1 MSTGL
6 RKTTL
11 FYSFLIMVASL
22 AVGMVLASRLDLTP
36 ASEAQSTM
44 AAPPMNSA
52 PLSGPVDAST
62 FRNIAKA
69 MSPAVVN
76 IRSTSKQRAQ
86 EMSEFFGGGGGGGQ
100 DDLLERFFG
109 GGGGGNNRQQR
120 PQRPR
125 EQETQAAGTG
135 FVINKTLGYI
145 LTNNHV
151 VEGSTKIEVGFYG
164 EDGDIYHE
172 AKLIGR
178 DPLTDSALIQLLE
191 PKKDLTEIKFG
202 DSSQMQPGDWVMAI
216 GNPFSL
222 GHTVSVGVVSATRA
236 GNLPVAQQRFADV
249 IQTDAAIN
257 PGNSGGPLLNARGE
271 VIGIN
276 TAIYTDSR
284 QQGNIGIGFAIPINN
299 VRELIPQLITGKVSR
314 GVIGVSVSAIPQD
327 ALAEFGLKERR
338 GALVGSVNRGR
349 PAQKAGIEPGDIIL
363 EFNGKAVKNRDE
375 LVATVVAT
383 RPGTTV
389 PIKILRDKTERT
401 LSITVEELDLESE
414 NVAPEERRT
423 SNEPDEEPSQGFGIT
438 LSTLNADAMRRNRV
452 PADTQGVVVSD
463 VEQGSPA
470 FRAGLVRGDI
480 ITRVNRQAVRTPQDA
495 SRLLGQV
502 QSGGTAFLLVLR
514 NGTEQFVT
522 IRKE

>member
-1 MSTGL
+1 MSTG
-6 RKTTL
+6 KTTL

-22 AVGMVLASRLDLTP
+22 AVGMVIASRLDLTP
-36 ASEAQSTM
+36 SSSAQSATA

-86 EMSEFFGGGGGGGQ
+86 EMTEFFGGGGGGN

-109 GGGGGNNRQQR
+109 GQGGRQRQ
-120 PQRPR
+120 QRPR

-135 FVINKTLGYI
+135 FVINKALGYI

-151 VEGSTKIEVGFYG
+151 VEGATKVEVNFLG
-164 EDGDIYHE
+164 EENDVYHE
-172 AKLIGR
+172 AKIVGR
-178 DPLTDSALIQLLE
+178 DPLTDSALIQLVD
-191 PKKDLTEIKFG
+191 KKTDLIEVKFG

-216 GNPFSL
+216 GNPFGL
-222 GHTVSVGVVSATRA
+222 AHTVSVGVISATARSFPIA
-236 GNLPVAQQRFADV
+236 EQRFADV
-249 IQTDAAIN
+249 LQTDAAIN

-271 VIGIN
+271 VVGIN

-284 QQGNIGIGFAIPINN
+284 QQGNIGIGFAIPINS
-299 VRELIPQLITGKVSR
+299 VRELIPQLQTGRVSR
-314 GVIGVSVSAIPQD
+314 GVIGVSVSPVPAD
-327 ALAEFGLKERR
+327 ALAEFGLKDRR
-338 GALVGSVNRGR
+338 GALVGTVSRGK
-349 PAQKAGIEPGDIIL
+349 PAAKAGIEPGDIIL

-383 RPGTTV
+383 KPGATV
-389 PIKILRDKTERT
+389 PVKILRDKQEK
-401 LSITVEELDLESE
+401 TVSLTVDELDLD
-414 NVAPEERRT
+414 EEGNRAEQQRT
-423 SNEPDEEPSQGFGIT
+423 STEPDEEPSQGFGVT
-438 LSTLNADAMRRNRV
+438 LSVLTPETAKRLRATDA
-452 PADTQGVVVSD
+452 QGVLVSE

-480 ITRVNRQAVRTPQDA
+480 ITRVNRQPVRTPQEA
-495 SRLLGQV
+495 SRALAQV
-502 QSGGTAFLLVLR
+502 PSGGTAFLLVLR
-514 NGTEQFVT
+514 GGQEQFFTV
-522 IRKE
+522 RKE

>member
-36 ASEAQSTM
+36 ASEAQTAAM

-86 EMSEFFGGGGGGGQ
+86 EMSEFFGGGGGGNQ

-109 GGGGGNNRQQR
+109 GGGGNRQQR

-135 FVINKTLGYI
+135 FVINKALGYI

-151 VEGSTKIEVGFYG
+151 IEGSTKIEVGFYG

-191 PKKDLTEIKFG
+191 PKTDLAEIKFG

-284 QQGNIGIGFAIPINN
+284 QQGNIGIGFAIPINS
-299 VRELIPQLITGKVSR
+299 VRELIPQLITGKISR
-314 GVIGVSVSAIPQD
+314 GVIGVQVSPVPQE
-327 ALAEFGLKERR
+327 ALAEFGLKSRR
-338 GALVGSVNRGR
+338 GALVGSVTRGR
-349 PAQKAGIEPGDIIL
+349 PAAKAGIEPGDIIL
-363 EFNGKAVKNRDE
+363 EFNGKAVRNRDE
-375 LVATVVAT
+375 LVATVTAT
-383 RPGTTV
+383 KPGTTV
-389 PIKILRDKTERT
+389 PVKILRDKSERT
-401 LSITVEELDLESE
+401 LSVTVDELDLESE
-414 NVAPEERRT
+414 NVVPEERRT

-438 LSTLNADAMRRNRV
+438 LTTLNAETARRLRV

-470 FRAGLVRGDI
+470 FRAGLARGDV
-480 ITRVNRQAVRTPQDA
+480 ITRVNRQAVRTAQDA
-495 SRLLGQV
+495 SRILAQV
-502 QSGGTAFLLVLR
+502 PSGGTAFLLVNR
-514 NGTEQFVT
+514 QGTEQFVT

>member
-11 FYSFLIMVASL
+11 FYSLLIMVASL

-36 ASEAQSTM
+36 ASEAQSATR

-86 EMSEFFGGGGGGGQ
+86 EMSEFFGGGGGGNQ

-109 GGGGGNNRQQR
+109 GGGNRQQR
-120 PQRPR
+120 PQQRPR

-135 FVINKTLGYI
+135 FVINKALGYI

-151 VEGSTKIEVGFYG
+151 IEGATRIEVGFYG

-172 AKLIGR
+172 AKLVGR
-178 DPLTDSALIQLLE
+178 DPLTDSALIQLVE
-191 PKKDLTEIKFG
+191 PKTDLAEIKFG

-257 PGNSGGPLLNARGE
+257 PGNSGGPLLNARG
-271 VIGIN
+271 
-276 TAIYTDSR
+276 
-284 QQGNIGIGFAIPINN
+284 
-299 VRELIPQLITGKVSR
+299 
-314 GVIGVSVSAIPQD
+314 
-327 ALAEFGLKERR
+327 
-338 GALVGSVNRGR
+338 
-349 PAQKAGIEPGDIIL
+349 
-363 EFNGKAVKNRDE
+363 
-375 LVATVVAT
+375 
-383 RPGTTV
+383 
-389 PIKILRDKTERT
+389 
-401 LSITVEELDLESE
+401 
-414 NVAPEERRT
+414 
-423 SNEPDEEPSQGFGIT
+423 
-438 LSTLNADAMRRNRV
+438 
-452 PADTQGVVVSD
+452 
-463 VEQGSPA
+463 
-470 FRAGLVRGDI
+470 
-480 ITRVNRQAVRTPQDA
+480 
-495 SRLLGQV
+495 
-502 QSGGTAFLLVLR
+502 
-514 NGTEQFVT
+514 
-522 IRKE
+522 

>member
-11 FYSFLIMVASL
+11 FYSLLIMVASL

-36 ASEAQSTM
+36 ASEAQSATM

-86 EMSEFFGGGGGGGQ
+86 EMSEFFGGGGGGNQ

-109 GGGGGNNRQQR
+109 GGGNRQQR
-120 PQRPR
+120 PQQRPR

-135 FVINKTLGYI
+135 FVINKALGYI

-151 VEGSTKIEVGFYG
+151 IEGATRIEVGFYG

-172 AKLIGR
+172 AKLVGR
-178 DPLTDSALIQLLE
+178 DSLTDSALIQLVE
-191 PKKDLTEIKFG
+191 PKTDLAEIKFG

-284 QQGNIGIGFAIPINN
+284 QQGNIGIGFAIPINS
-299 VRELIPQLITGKVSR
+299 VRELIPQLITGKISR
-314 GVIGVSVSAIPQD
+314 GVIGVQVSAVPQE
-327 ALAEFGLKERR
+327 ALAEFGLKSRR
-338 GALVGSVNRGR
+338 GALVGSVTRGR
-349 PAQKAGIEPGDIIL
+349 PAQKAGIEPGDILL
-363 EFNGKAVKNRDE
+363 EFNGKAVRNRDE
-375 LVATVVAT
+375 LVATVTAT
-383 RPGTTV
+383 KPGTTV
-389 PIKILRDKTERT
+389 PVKILRDKTERT
-401 LSITVEELDLESE
+401 VSVTVDELDLEAE
-414 NVAPEERRT
+414 NSAPEERRT
-423 SNEPDEEPSQGFGIT
+423 SAQPEEEPSQGFGIT
-438 LSTLNADAMRRNRV
+438 LTTLNAETARRLRL
-452 PADTQGVVVSD
+452 PADTQGVVVSE

-470 FRAGLVRGDI
+470 FRAGLAAGDV
-480 ITRVNRQAVRTPQDA
+480 ITRVNRQVVRTAQEA
-495 SRLLGQV
+495 SRILAQV
-502 QSGGTAFLLVLR
+502 PSGGTAFLLVNSR
-514 NGTEQFVT
+514 GTEQFVT

>member
-1 MSTGL
+1 MSTGF

-11 FYSFLIMVASL
+11 FYSLLIMVASL
-22 AVGMVLASRLDLTP
+22 AVGMVIASRLELTP
-36 ASEAQSTM
+36 ISSAQTTI

-86 EMSEFFGGGGGGGQ
+86 EMTEFFGGGGS

-109 GGGGGNNRQQR
+109 GGQNRPR
-120 PQRPR
+120 SQRPR

-135 FVINKTLGYI
+135 FVINKSLGYI

-151 VEGSTKIEVGFYG
+151 VEGATKIEVNFLG
-164 EDGDIYHE
+164 EETDVYHE
-172 AKLIGR
+172 AKVIGR

-191 PKKDLTEIKFG
+191 PQPDLIEVKFG
-202 DSSQMQPGDWVMAI
+202 DSAQMQPGDWVMAI
-216 GNPFSL
+216 GNPFGL
-222 GHTVSVGVVSATRA
+222 VHTVSVGVISATARSFPIA
-236 GNLPVAQQRFADV
+236 EQRFADV
-249 IQTDAAIN
+249 LQTDAAIN

-271 VIGIN
+271 VVGIN

-284 QQGNIGIGFAIPINN
+284 QAGNIGIGFAIPINN
-299 VRELIPQLITGKVSR
+299 VRELIPQLITGRVSR
-314 GVIGVSVSAIPQD
+314 GVIGVQVTAVPQE
-327 ALAEFGLKERR
+327 ALAEFGLKQRR
-338 GALVGSVNRGR
+338 GALVSQVTRGK
-349 PAQKAGIEPGDIIL
+349 PAAKAGIEPGDIIL

-383 RPGTTV
+383 KAGTTV
-389 PIKILRDKTERT
+389 PIKILRDKQEKT
-401 LSITVEELDLESE
+401 LSITVEELDLQEEGSR
-414 NVAPEERRT
+414 NEERRT
-423 SNEPDEEPSQGFGIT
+423 STDTVDEPSQGFGIT
-438 LSTLNADAMRRNRV
+438 LSVLTAENARRLRA
-452 PADTQGVVVSD
+452 PSDLQGVLVSD

-480 ITRVNRQAVRTPQDA
+480 ITRVNRQPVRTPQEA
-495 SRLLGQV
+495 SRMLAQV
-502 QSGGTAFLLVLR
+502 PSGGTAFLLVMR
-514 NGTEQFVT
+514 GGQEQFFTV
-522 IRKE
+522 RKD

>member
-1 MSTGL
+1 MSTG
-6 RKTTL
+6 KTTL

-22 AVGMVLASRLDLTP
+22 AVGMVIASRLDLTP
-36 ASEAQSTM
+36 ASSAQGALA

-52 PLSGPVDAST
+52 PLSGPVDAAT

-86 EMSEFFGGGGGGGQ
+86 EMTEFFGGGGGN

-109 GGGGGNNRQQR
+109 GGQNRQR

-135 FVINKTLGYI
+135 FVINKSLGYI

-151 VEGSTKIEVGFYG
+151 VQDATKIEVNFLG
-164 EDGDIYHE
+164 EETDVYHE
-172 AKLIGR
+172 AKVVGR
-178 DPLTDSALIQLLE
+178 DPLTDSALIQLVN
-191 PKKDLTEIKFG
+191 KKNDLIEVKFG
-202 DSSQMQPGDWVMAI
+202 DSEQMQPGDWVMAI
-216 GNPFSL
+216 GNPFGL
-222 GHTVSVGVVSATRA
+222 AHTVSVGVISATARSFPIA
-236 GNLPVAQQRFADV
+236 EQRFADV
-249 IQTDAAIN
+249 LQTDAAIN

-271 VIGIN
+271 VVGIN

-284 QQGNIGIGFAIPINN
+284 QQGNIGIGFAIPINS

-314 GVIGVSVSAIPQD
+314 GVIGVQVTPVPAE

-338 GALVGSVNRGR
+338 GALVGTVARGR
-349 PAQKAGIEPGDIIL
+349 PAAKAGIEPGDIIL

-389 PIKILRDKTERT
+389 PVKILRDKQERT
-401 LSITVEELDLESE
+401 LSITVDELDLEDE
-414 NVAPEERRT
+414 NNRT
-423 SNEPDEEPSQGFGIT
+423 TEQRTTTEPDEEPSQGFGIT
-438 LSTLNADAMRRNRV
+438 LSALTPEAARRLRAPSDA
-452 PADTQGVVVSD
+452 QGVLISE

-470 FRAGLVRGDI
+470 FRAGIARGDI
-480 ITRVNRQAVRTPQDA
+480 ILRVNRQPVRTPQEA
-495 SRLLGQV
+495 GRALAAV

-514 NGTEQFVT
+514 GGQEQFFTV
-522 IRKE
+522 RKE